1 MRVIP
6 VIDLLNGVVVRGV
19 AGRRSEYRPIVSRIA
34 DDATPAA
41 VARAFVEKFGFD
53 TAYVADLDA
62 IQFGRPQAA
71 AWQEI
76 AAAGLELWLDAGI
89 GTAEIAWQALQ
100 RLVDLR
106 IEAELVVGLES
117 LESTSELGI
126 FEQLG
131 RTPIVSLDMLEGR
144 PLVRNPA
151 WQGLAPLELA
161 MAMVAWGCRDL
172 IVLDLADVGTNSGT
186 RTLELC
192 RQIRRVGPPIHLIAG
207 GGVRGTAD
215 LRALADAGC
224 QTALVA
230 SALHDGRLTPTD
242 IAAESQRL

>member
-19 AGRRSEYRPIVSRIA
+19 AGRRAKYRPIETRIA
-34 DDATPAA
+34 EDASPGK
-41 VARAFVEKFGFD
+41 VARAFAEKFGFS

-62 IQFGRPQAA
+62 IQFGRPNLA
-71 AWQEI
+71 AWHEI
-76 AAAGLELWLDAGI
+76 AAAGLQLWLDAGI
-89 GTAEIAWQALQ
+89 GTSNIAGEALN
-100 RLVDLR
+100 RLADLG
-106 IEAELVVGLES
+106 IDAQLVVGLES
-117 LESTSELGI
+117 LESTDELAGI
-126 FEQLG
+126 VEHCM
-131 RTPIVSLDMLEGR
+131 RRPPIISLDMLDGR
-144 PLVRNPA
+144 ALVRNPA

-161 MAMVAWGCRDL
+161 LAATAWGCKEL

-207 GGVRGTAD
+207 GGVRGSAD

-230 SALHDGRLTPTD
+230 SALHDGRLAPVD
-242 IAAESQRL
+242 IAKGW